1 MVFVLSDEVST
12 ASVFLLSLW
21 ERLGEGLDFV
31 EIATGL
37 IPSRQSSLSKH
48 FPVAN
53 APGFFQSS
61 GSSKNIEQ
69 SEARNFSSCY
79 SENIYT

>member
-37 IPSRQSSLSKH
+37 IS
-48 FPVAN
+48 
-53 APGFFQSS
+53 
-61 GSSKNIEQ
+61 
-69 SEARNFSSCY
+69 
-79 SENIYT
+79 